1 MNHSKRN
8 INIDIIKVLAFFLV
22 IGVHFFLYTG
32 YNSTSFVYSYF
43 SLPFIAIRNIC
54 MTCVPLF
61 IIVTGYLNKDKT
73 WNKTYYLNI
82 FRIYLIYSIT
92 ILLLTFIDLE
102 YKINFNLF
110 KTFLVNMLNFRF
122 YGWYINMYIGLMLV
136 APIFNIAFKTM
147 SEQIRKYAVFN
158 IILAI
163 SIPVTLVDLF
173 VNIKY
178 SILANS
184 LPNWWYYSWPLIYYM
199 IGLLFAYDKTF
210 VIDFF
215 KRTKLIFLMTLITSS
230 FLYFILNIH
239 TETTLYA
246 NIFIVILSILIF
258 SYFINMNT
266 STSILYTLKPYIIY
280 ISNNTLLAFLLSY
293 IVDTY
298 VYPKILY
305 RIVSVNI
312 RLTLLPLIVIV
323 NFLLTILITAI
334 ISSILKRIKLL

>member
-8 INIDIIKVLAFFLV
+8 INIDIIKVLALFLV

-54 MTCVPLF
+54 MTCVHLF

-158 IILAI
+158 IIL
-163 SIPVTLVDLF
+163 
-173 VNIKY
+173 NIKY